1 MKTMDEI
8 TIPETTISTEQYVYN
23 ARQLAMAIT
32 LQAAREYCSACDTR
46 KDSIL
51 KELRSTWMDIITDG
65 TSVIV
70 AEQLELHPEEI
81 RARLRK
87 TPEEE

>member
-8 TIPETTISTEQYVYN
+8 TIPKTTISTEQYVYN
-23 ARQLAMAIT
+23 ARQLAMAVT
-32 LQAAREYCSACDTR
+32 LQAAREYCNTKR
-46 KDSIL
+46 DSIL